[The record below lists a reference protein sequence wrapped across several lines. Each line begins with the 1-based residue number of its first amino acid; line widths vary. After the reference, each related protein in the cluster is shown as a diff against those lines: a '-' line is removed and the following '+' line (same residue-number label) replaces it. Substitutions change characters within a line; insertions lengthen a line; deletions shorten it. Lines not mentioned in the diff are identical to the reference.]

1 MSPEVINLLEKSIDS
16 SISESDS
23 IVDSDWLVMI
33 GDSIYLSLRLRNKS
47 CDVYLQVLLLL
58 FLVKISQSD
67 HEVLTSEIAM
77 K

>member
-1 MSPEVINLLEKSIDS
+1 MSPEVINLLEESIDS

-23 IVDSDWLVMI
+23 IVDSDWFNCYVKQ
-33 GDSIYLSLRLRNKS
+33 SIYCWGYATK
-47 CDVYLQVLLLL
+47 VVMYTYKYFL
-58 FLVKISQSD
+58 FLVKISPSD